1 MSAQQLQKE
10 NVKIFKGTPTYYI
23 SLVIMLALMFLFRF
37 LPPIGTITST
47 GMAVVG
53 IFLGLIWG
61 WSTMGLLVPSILSMI
76 AFGFTSLYGD
86 VTTVFTAGIGSQNVL
101 IVLLTFG
108 ILGILQASGVTRW
121 MALNIISLK
130 IAR

>member
-86 VTTVFTAGIGSQNVL
+86 GTEQPEDRQCAQEADHQRNDR
-101 IVLLTFG
+101 LLD
-108 ILGILQASGVTRW
+108 IR
-121 MALNIISLK
+121 
-130 IAR
+130 